1 MFWRNIVLI
10 IILCFEDSWDRGVRI
25 FVLCSFSALLSK
37 VCVAGRLG
45 DAKITSQDEYKALA
59 YSSGHVEFH
68 RLSPDD
74 SAQCLDS
81 GHCSRESWCWI
92 WQRNRDLWVQ
102 QKPRKL
108 YWHPLPAALA
118 SSRCGLH
125 TINISWKRHHWFI
138 HYISQQI
145 TNCNIWKCV

>member
-1 MFWRNIVLI
+1 MFYTAKKKISNVICSEEI

-92 WQRNRDLWVQ
+92 WQSPTKATQALLTPAPCSTPFIPLWVTHDKHQ
-102 QKPRKL
+102 LKTPSLIHSL
-108 YWHPLPAALA
+108 YKSA
-118 SSRCGLH
+118 
-125 TINISWKRHHWFI
+125 N
-138 HYISQQI
+138 
-145 TNCNIWKCV
+145 N

>member
-1 MFWRNIVLI
+1 MHAWNACIKHFYQLWCFILLRKKSQMSFVLKKHCFK

-59 YSSGHVEFH
+59 YSSGHAEFH

-92 WQRNRDLWVQ
+92 WQGTEIVSPTKATQALLT
-102 QKPRKL
+102 PAPCSTL
-108 YWHPLPAALA
+108 HPAVGYT
-118 SSRCGLH
+118 R
-125 TINISWKRHHWFI
+125 
-138 HYISQQI
+138 
-145 TNCNIWKCV
+145 